1 MNLFAVDQCLKHNKQ
16 PITDT
21 VKEFTNDV
29 FEISNIENQW
39 GQIGKRYKILNNFGF
54 LVSNY
59 RDASNENPFD
69 SLVKVAFKVLCF
81 RTQTQILKECLVLRG
96 HYNFL

>member
-39 GQIGKRYKILNNFGF
+39 GQIGKRYKILKNFGF

-81 RTQTQILKECLVLRG
+81 RAQTQILKESLLLRG
-96 HYNFL
+96 HYKCL